1 MLQPHGMP
9 FFLITCYLT
18 IFSSLFFEVFKSNIS
33 HSVHSF
39 PFRGGVVHPLTYIHH
54 TSTYQASMCKLMEY
68 WWGRS
73 FCLSYHPAFK
83 DDDMV
88 FYLQHLFQILQLK
101 SCHTFSSGSVERE
114 WDSGKWKW
122 KWNYTCLM
130 WFATLFVTLMSLFVL
145 KQMKGLADEAKIL
158 ESEVSK
164 GSETNSTS
172 PRPSRSSGG
181 SFGHRDLYSPPRNLA
196 GSGSR
201 SRKSS

>member
-18 IFSSLFFEVFKSNIS
+18 IFPPFFFCFFFEVFKSNIS

-39 PFRGGVVHPLTYIHH
+39 PFRGGLVHPLTYIHH

-122 KWNYTCLM
+122 KWNYT
-130 WFATLFVTLMSLFVL
+130 WFNVICYIICYFDEFVC
-145 KQMKGLADEAKIL
+145 
-158 ESEVSK
+158 
-164 GSETNSTS
+164 SETDEGVGGWSQDFGVWSLKRKRNKFNF
-172 PRPSRSSGG
+172 SSA
-181 SFGHRDLYSPPRNLA
+181 FP
-196 GSGSR
+196 
-201 SRKSS
+201 K